1 MENFKGTPGIWD
13 IDNNEQTIL
22 SNAGYL
28 VADIELIHGNLSDV
42 FVMVAAPE
50 LLDALQLLLKQAENR
65 STTTYPEWHGAVN
78 KARSAIAKAL
88 GK

>member
-1 MENFKGTPGIWD
+1 MEEFKGTPGVWD
-13 IDNNEQTIL
+13 IDINDQTVL
-22 SNAGYL
+22 SDAGYK
-28 VADIELIHGNLSDV
+28 VADIDLIHGNASDV

-50 LLDALQLLLKQAENR
+50 LLDALQLFLKQAENR
-65 STTTYPEWHGAVN
+65 ATTTYPEWHEAVN

>member
-1 MENFKGTPGIWD
+1 MDRFEGTPGIWD
-13 IDNNEQTIL
+13 IDINDQTVL
-22 SNAGYL
+22 SDAGYK
-28 VADIELIHGNLSDV
+28 VADIVLIHGNLSDV

-65 STTTYPEWHGAVN
+65 ATTTYPEWHGAVN

>member
-1 MENFKGTPGIWD
+1 MEEFKGTPGKWINVGGWVDAEKGGSICYVSRKPGD
-13 IDNNEQTIL
+13 IDEA
-22 SNAGYL
+22 NA
-28 VADIELIHGNLSDV
+28 NL
-42 FVMVAAPE
+42 MAAAPE

-65 STTTYPEWHGAVN
+65 ATTTYPEWYGAVK